1 MLVAVSLTLLQ
12 GVSEQG
18 FVNLDFEE
26 ATIAPTPPG
35 GSVFPADPAQCFP
48 GWTVGGSDAVV
59 MYNDLSFGA
68 PAVELMGP
76 NFPNGVNYAP
86 LQGSYSTA
94 LYYFN
99 GSPYLPPT
107 LSQTA
112 LIPSDAASINFLVGN
127 GQSDAAIS
135 INGSN
140 ISLVAVPG
148 GRLAGDVS
156 AFAGTVATL
165 TVSVARN
172 RMGDNFLYFDDIQ
185 FSPTAVPEPG
195 TMKLLFPAAICI
207 FHFCRQIKESVR
219 SPEPMPI
226 GAFVMDMGRK
236 PAAV

>member
-12 GVSEQG
+12 GVSGQG

-140 ISLVAVPG
+140 ISLSPCRADDWRAMY
-148 GRLAGDVS
+148 RLLQAPWPRS
-156 AFAGTVATL
+156 RFPSRATGWEIIFSIL
-165 TVSVARN
+165 MTS
-172 RMGDNFLYFDDIQ
+172 NFLPRL
-185 FSPTAVPEPG
+185 SPNQE
-195 TMKLLFPAAICI
+195 
-207 FHFCRQIKESVR
+207 Q
-219 SPEPMPI
+219 
-226 GAFVMDMGRK
+226 
-236 PAAV
+236 